1 MSYSP
6 DSNRVVSCSN
16 NKTIR
21 FWEPCTRKDRSA
33 IDEEMAIVYWNTKS
47 SRVKGRGNK
56 LFTDGCKRDEAGW
69 VISEKG
75 ELLFWIPPITRLC
88 DVRETR
94 RLLEVDCEDVCWG
107 DKWIGCYKL

>member
-56 LFTDGCKRDEAGW
+56 LFTDGCKRDEDSW
-69 VISEKG
+69 VIGEKR
-75 ELLFWIPPITRLC
+75 EWSVWIPPYNTSLRWPRNSKVIGGRL
-88 DVRETR
+88 
-94 RLLEVDCEDVCWG
+94 
-107 DKWIGCYKL
+107 

>member
-1 MSYSP
+1 MREGIIREHPMIRLNRKKVNTQCYNILRRTIEMNRR
-6 DSNRVVSCSN
+6 DS
-16 NKTIR
+16 
-21 FWEPCTRKDRSA
+21 
-33 IDEEMAIVYWNTKS
+33 
-47 SRVKGRGNK
+47 G
-56 LFTDGCKRDEAGW
+56 DEAGW

-75 ELLFWIPPITRLC
+75 ELLFWIPTITRLC